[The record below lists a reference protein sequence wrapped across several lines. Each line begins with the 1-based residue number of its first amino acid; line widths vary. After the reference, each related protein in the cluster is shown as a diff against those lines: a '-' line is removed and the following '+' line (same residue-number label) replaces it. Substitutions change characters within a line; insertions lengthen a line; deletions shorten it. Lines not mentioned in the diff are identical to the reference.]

1 MKERMSFS
9 RIRQHT
15 FFCMNKLTSLFL
27 GTVLSSSMLP
37 GWAADPPKPYG
48 AVPTPAQVNWQRME
62 FYGFIHFGLNTF
74 TGREW
79 GYGDENPKIFNPT
92 DFNASDIVSTFK
104 KGGMKGMIYTAKHH
118 DGFCAWP
125 TKSTD
130 HNITKSPWKNGKGDV
145 VKEFAQACKKN
156 GIKFGTYLSPWDR
169 NNAEYGKEGYLDVYY
184 KQIRELLTN
193 YGPVFEIWFD
203 GANGGDGYY
212 GGAREKRNIGN
223 AEKYYNF
230 EKIVEMIRNIQPNCI
245 IWGAGHYGD
254 ARWGGSEKGHVNYP
268 HWSTVGLNG
277 GGGGTG
283 KRGGERW
290 VPAEGDTTINHSGW
304 FWHQGQAS
312 RVKSPEELMQVW
324 FDSVGRGANLILNVA
339 ADKTGKLDP
348 ADVKTLMEFKE
359 LRDKLY
365 AKDYAL
371 GATVTASQTRG
382 NDKKFAPSNMT
393 DGNMETY
400 WAVEDDNLT
409 PTAFITLPKPAT
421 FDVIRLREQIRLGQR
436 VDSFNI
442 DAFINGKWVCIDN
455 EGKTIGNQ
463 VMRRLN
469 RPITTQKLRLRIT
482 GSQAT
487 PCISEISLFRQPAG
501 AVRPSIFRRG
511 DNLIILADGKNKILY
526 TTDGSEPKEGSSV
539 YSQGAKFAESGTV
552 KARCQFSNGK
562 LGPVSQARFGI
573 SKTGWKVKS
582 ATSGNAAAAI
592 DDNPETSW
600 FAKADAPQSFV
611 VDMGRPYQLSSF
623 SYLPRQDGKTY
634 GMTDK
639 YQFEVSPDGKTWT
652 KAAEGEFS
660 NLRANPIEQ
669 SVNLKNAGE
678 PVRYFRF
685 TGTDSLDGKSASAAE
700 INVFGTPA
708 GK

>member
-1 MKERMSFS
+1 
-9 RIRQHT
+9 
-15 FFCMNKLTSLFL
+15 MNKLTSLFL

-48 AVPTPAQVNWQRME
+48 AVPTPSQVNWQRME

-145 VKEFAQACKKN
+145 VKEFALACKKH

-169 NNAEYGKEGYLDVYY
+169 NNAEYGREGYLDVYY

-212 GGAREKRNIGN
+212 GGAREKRNIGD

-268 HWSTVGLNG
+268 HWSTVGLQE

-290 VPAEGDTTINHSGW
+290 VPAEGDTTINHAGW
-304 FWHQGQAS
+304 FWHQGQSS

-339 ADKTGKLDP
+339 ADKTGRLDP
-348 ADVKTLMEFKE
+348 EDVKSLMEFKE

-365 AKDYAL
+365 ARDYAL

-455 EGKTIGNQ
+455 GGKTIGNQ

-469 RPITTQKLRLRIT
+469 RPITAQKLRLRIT

-487 PCISEISLFRQPAG
+487 PCISEFSLFRQPAG

-511 DNLIILADGKNKILY
+511 DNLIILADGKSKILY

-552 KARCQFSNGK
+552 KARCQFANGK
-562 LGPVSQARFGI
+562 LGPVTQAKFGI
-573 SKTGWKVKS
+573 SKTGWKVKTS
-582 ATSGNAAAAI
+582 TSGNAAAAI

-600 FAKADAPQSFV
+600 FAKAEAPQSFV
-611 VDMGRPYQLSSF
+611 VDMGRPYQVSSF

-669 SVNLKNAGE
+669 SVNLKNVNG

-685 TGTDSLDGKSASAAE
+685 TGTNSLDGNSASAAE

-708 GK
+708 GN

>member
-1 MKERMSFS
+1 
-9 RIRQHT
+9 
-15 FFCMNKLTSLFL
+15 MNKLASLFL

-48 AVPTPAQVNWQRME
+48 AVPTPSQVNWQRME

-145 VKEFAQACKKN
+145 VKEFALACKKH

-169 NNAEYGKEGYLDVYY
+169 NNADYGKEGYLDVYY

-212 GGAREKRNIGN
+212 GGAKEKRNIGD

-230 EKIVEMIRNIQPNCI
+230 EKIVEMIRKIQPNCI

-348 ADVKTLMEFKE
+348 ADVKSLMEFKE

-365 AKDYAL
+365 ARDYAL

-469 RPITTQKLRLRIT
+469 RPITAQKLRLRIT

-487 PCISEISLFRQPAG
+487 PCISEFSLFRQPAG

-526 TTDGSEPKEGSSV
+526 TTDGSEPKEGSPV

-562 LGPVSQARFGI
+562 LGPVSQAKFGI
-573 SKTGWKVKS
+573 SKTGWKVKN

-600 FAKADAPQSFV
+600 FAKAEAPQSFV
-611 VDMGRPYQLSSF
+611 VDMGKPYQVSSF
-623 SYLPRQDGKTY
+623 SYLPRQDGKTS

-639 YQFEVSPDGKTWT
+639 YQVEVSPDGKTWT

-669 SVNLKNAGE
+669 SVNLKNVKE

-685 TGTDSLDGKSASAAE
+685 TGTNSLDGNSASAAE

>member
-1 MKERMSFS
+1 
-9 RIRQHT
+9 
-15 FFCMNKLTSLFL
+15 MNKLASLFL

-48 AVPTPAQVNWQRME
+48 AVPTPSQVNWQRME

-145 VKEFAQACKKN
+145 VKEFALACKKH

-169 NNAEYGKEGYLDVYY
+169 NNADYGKEGYLDVYY

-212 GGAREKRNIGN
+212 GGAKEKRNIGD

-230 EKIVEMIRNIQPNCI
+230 EKIVEMIRKIQPNCI

-348 ADVKTLMEFKE
+348 ADVKSLMEFKE

-365 AKDYAL
+365 ARDYAL

-469 RPITTQKLRLRIT
+469 RPITAQKLRLRIT
-482 GSQAT
+482 GSRQA
-487 PCISEISLFRQPAG
+487 PCGPPSSAAETTSSSLRTARTKSCTRRTAANPRKAP
-501 AVRPSIFRRG
+501 PSIARAP
-511 DNLIILADGKNKILY
+511 NL
-526 TTDGSEPKEGSSV
+526 
-539 YSQGAKFAESGTV
+539 
-552 KARCQFSNGK
+552 R
-562 LGPVSQARFGI
+562 
-573 SKTGWKVKS
+573 
-582 ATSGNAAAAI
+582 
-592 DDNPETSW
+592 
-600 FAKADAPQSFV
+600 
-611 VDMGRPYQLSSF
+611 
-623 SYLPRQDGKTY
+623 
-634 GMTDK
+634 
-639 YQFEVSPDGKTWT
+639 
-652 KAAEGEFS
+652 KAALS
-660 NLRANPIEQ
+660 RLAANSPTA
-669 SVNLKNAGE
+669 SWVPSARPN
-678 PVRYFRF
+678 
-685 TGTDSLDGKSASAAE
+685 SASAKP
-700 INVFGTPA
+700 G
-708 GK
+708 GR

>member
-1 MKERMSFS
+1 
-9 RIRQHT
+9 
-15 FFCMNKLTSLFL
+15 MNKLTSLFL

-48 AVPTPAQVNWQRME
+48 AVPTPSQVNWQRME

-145 VKEFAQACKKN
+145 VKEFALACKKH

-169 NNAEYGKEGYLDVYY
+169 NNADYGKEGYLDVYY

-212 GGAREKRNIGN
+212 GGAKEKRNIGD

-230 EKIVEMIRNIQPNCI
+230 EKIVEMIRKIQPNCI

-348 ADVKTLMEFKE
+348 ADVKSLMEFKE

-365 AKDYAL
+365 ARDYAL

-469 RPITTQKLRLRIT
+469 RPITAQKLRLLIT

-487 PCISEISLFRQPAG
+487 PCISEFSLFRQPAG

-526 TTDGSEPKEGSSV
+526 TTDGSEPKEGSPV

-562 LGPVSQARFGI
+562 LGPVSQAKFGI
-573 SKTGWKVKS
+573 SKTGWKVKN

-600 FAKADAPQSFV
+600 FAKAEAPQSFV
-611 VDMGRPYQLSSF
+611 VDMGKPYQVSSF
-623 SYLPRQDGKTY
+623 SYLPRQDGKTS

-669 SVNLKNAGE
+669 SVNLKNVKE

-685 TGTDSLDGKSASAAE
+685 TGTNSLDGNSASAAE

>member
-1 MKERMSFS
+1 
-9 RIRQHT
+9 
-15 FFCMNKLTSLFL
+15 MNKLTSLFL

-48 AVPTPAQVNWQRME
+48 VVPTPSQVNWQRME

-79 GYGDENPKIFNPT
+79 GYGDENPRIFNPT

-145 VKEFAQACKKN
+145 VKEFALACKKH

-169 NNAEYGKEGYLDVYY
+169 NNAEYGREGYLDVYY

-212 GGAREKRNIGN
+212 GGAREKRNIGD

-268 HWSTVGLNG
+268 HWSTVGLQG

-290 VPAEGDTTINHSGW
+290 VPAEGDTTINHAGW
-304 FWHQGQAS
+304 FWHQGQSS

-339 ADKTGKLDP
+339 ADKTGRLDP
-348 ADVKTLMEFKE
+348 GDVKSLMEFKE

-365 AKDYAL
+365 ARDYAL

-455 EGKTIGNQ
+455 GGKTIGNQ

-469 RPITTQKLRLRIT
+469 RPITAQKLRLRIT

-487 PCISEISLFRQPAG
+487 PCISEFSLFRQPAG

-511 DNLIILADGKNKILY
+511 DNLIILADGKSKILY

-552 KARCQFSNGK
+552 KARCQFANGK
-562 LGPVSQARFGI
+562 QGPVTQAKFGI
-573 SKTGWKVKS
+573 SKTGWKVKTS
-582 ATSGNAAAAI
+582 TSGNAAAAI

-600 FAKADAPQSFV
+600 FAKAEAPQSFV
-611 VDMGRPYQLSSF
+611 VDMGRPYQVSSF

-669 SVNLKNAGE
+669 SVNLKNVNG

-685 TGTDSLDGKSASAAE
+685 TGTNSLDGNSASAAE

-708 GK
+708 GN

>member
-1 MKERMSFS
+1 
-9 RIRQHT
+9 
-15 FFCMNKLTSLFL
+15 MNKLTSLFL

-145 VKEFAQACKKN
+145 VKEFAQACKKH

-169 NNAEYGKEGYLDVYY
+169 NNADYGKEGYLDVYY

-212 GGAREKRNIGN
+212 GGAREKRNIGD

-230 EKIVEMIRNIQPNCI
+230 EKIVEMIRKIQPNCI

-268 HWSTVGLNG
+268 HWSTVALNG

-348 ADVKTLMEFKE
+348 ADVKSLLEFKE

-365 AKDYAL
+365 ARDYAL

-409 PTAFITLPKPAT
+409 PSAFITLPKPAT

-442 DAFINGKWVCIDN
+442 DALINGKWVCIDN

-487 PCISEISLFRQPAG
+487 PCISEFSLFRQPAG

-511 DNLIILADGKNKILY
+511 DNLIIIADGKNKILY

-573 SKTGWKVKS
+573 SKTGWKVKN

-600 FAKADAPQSFV
+600 FAKAETPQSFT
-611 VDMGRPYQLSSF
+611 VDMGRPYQVSSF
-623 SYLPRQDGKTY
+623 SYLPRQDGKTS

-669 SVNLKNAGE
+669 SVNLKNVNE

-685 TGTDSLDGKSASAAE
+685 TGTGSLDGNSASAAE
-700 INVFGTPA
+700 INVFGAPA

>member
-1 MKERMSFS
+1 
-9 RIRQHT
+9 
-15 FFCMNKLTSLFL
+15 MNKLASLFL

-48 AVPTPAQVNWQRME
+48 AVPTPSQVNWQRME
-62 FYGFIHFGLNTF
+62 FYGFIHCGLNTF

-145 VKEFAQACKKN
+145 VKEFALACKKH

-169 NNAEYGKEGYLDVYY
+169 NNADYGKEGYLDVYY

-212 GGAREKRNIGN
+212 GGAKEKRNIGD

-230 EKIVEMIRNIQPNCI
+230 EKIVEMIRKIQPNCI

-348 ADVKTLMEFKE
+348 ADVKSLMEFKE

-365 AKDYAL
+365 ARDYAL
-371 GATVTASQTRG
+371 GATVTATQTRG

-469 RPITTQKLRLRIT
+469 RPITAQKLRLRIT

-487 PCISEISLFRQPAG
+487 PCISEFSLFRQPAG

-526 TTDGSEPKEGSSV
+526 TTDGSEPKEGSPV
-539 YSQGAKFAESGTV
+539 YRQGAKFAESGTV

-562 LGPVSQARFGI
+562 LGPVSQAKFGI
-573 SKTGWKVKS
+573 SKTGWKVKN

-600 FAKADAPQSFV
+600 FAKAEAPQSFV
-611 VDMGRPYQLSSF
+611 VDMGKPYQVSSF
-623 SYLPRQDGKTY
+623 SYLPRQDGKTS

-669 SVNLKNAGE
+669 SVNLKNVKE

-685 TGTDSLDGKSASAAE
+685 TGTNSLDGNSASAAE

>member
-1 MKERMSFS
+1 
-9 RIRQHT
+9 
-15 FFCMNKLTSLFL
+15 MNKLTSLFL

-48 AVPTPAQVNWQRME
+48 AVPTPSQVNWQRME

-125 TKSTD
+125 TRSTD

-145 VKEFAQACKKN
+145 VKEFALACKKH

-169 NNAEYGKEGYLDVYY
+169 NNAEYGREGYLDVYY

-193 YGPVFEIWFD
+193 YGPVFEVWFD

-212 GGAREKRNIGN
+212 GGAREKRNIGD

-268 HWSTVGLNG
+268 HWSTVGLQE

-290 VPAEGDTTINHSGW
+290 VPAEGDTTINHAGW
-304 FWHQGQAS
+304 FWHQGQSS

-339 ADKTGKLDP
+339 ADKTGRLDP
-348 ADVKTLMEFKE
+348 EDVKSLMEFKE

-365 AKDYAL
+365 ARDYAL

-409 PTAFITLPKPAT
+409 PTAIITLPKPAT

-455 EGKTIGNQ
+455 GGKTIGNQ

-469 RPITTQKLRLRIT
+469 RPITAQKLRLRIT

-487 PCISEISLFRQPAG
+487 PCISEFSLFRQPAG
-501 AVRPSIFRRG
+501 AVRPSIFRHG

-552 KARCQFSNGK
+552 KARCQFANGK
-562 LGPVSQARFGI
+562 LGPVTQAKFGI
-573 SKTGWKVKS
+573 SKTGWKVKTS
-582 ATSGNAAAAI
+582 ISGNAAAAI

-600 FAKADAPQSFV
+600 FAKAEAPQSFV
-611 VDMGRPYQLSSF
+611 VDMGRPYQVSSF

-669 SVNLKNAGE
+669 SVNLKNVNG

-685 TGTDSLDGKSASAAE
+685 TGTNSLDGNSASAAE

-708 GK
+708 GN

>member
-1 MKERMSFS
+1 
-9 RIRQHT
+9 
-15 FFCMNKLTSLFL
+15 MNKLTSLFL

-48 AVPTPAQVNWQRME
+48 VVPTPSQVNWQRME

-79 GYGDENPKIFNPT
+79 GYGDENPRIFNPT

-145 VKEFAQACKKN
+145 VKEFALACKKH

-169 NNAEYGKEGYLDVYY
+169 NNAEYGREGYLDVYY

-212 GGAREKRNIGN
+212 GGAREKRNIGD

-268 HWSTVGLNG
+268 HWSTVGLQE

-290 VPAEGDTTINHSGW
+290 VPAEGDTTINHAGW
-304 FWHQGQAS
+304 FWHQGQSS

-339 ADKTGKLDP
+339 ADKTGRLDP
-348 ADVKTLMEFKE
+348 EDVKSLMEFKE

-365 AKDYAL
+365 ARDYAL

-455 EGKTIGNQ
+455 GGKTIGNQ

-469 RPITTQKLRLRIT
+469 RPITAQKLRLRIT

-487 PCISEISLFRQPAG
+487 PCISEFSLFRQPAG

-511 DNLIILADGKNKILY
+511 DNLIILADGKSKILY

-552 KARCQFSNGK
+552 KARCQFANGK
-562 LGPVSQARFGI
+562 LGPVTQAKFGI
-573 SKTGWKVKS
+573 SKTGWKVKTS
-582 ATSGNAAAAI
+582 TSGNAAAAI

-600 FAKADAPQSFV
+600 FAKAEAPQSFV
-611 VDMGRPYQLSSF
+611 VDMGRPYQVSSF

-669 SVNLKNAGE
+669 SVNLKNVNG

-685 TGTDSLDGKSASAAE
+685 TGTNSLDGNSASAAE

-708 GK
+708 GN

>member
-1 MKERMSFS
+1 
-9 RIRQHT
+9 
-15 FFCMNKLTSLFL
+15 MNKLAPLFV
-27 GTVLSSSMLP
+27 GTALSSLMLP
-37 GWAADPPKPYG
+37 GQAADPPKPYG
-48 AVPTPAQVNWQRME
+48 AVPTPQQVNWQRME

-79 GYGDENPKIFNPT
+79 GYGDENPQIFNPT
-92 DFNASDIVSTFK
+92 DFNASEIVETFK

-125 TKSTD
+125 TKSTE
-130 HNITKSPWKNGKGDV
+130 HNITKTPWKNGKGDV
-145 VKEFAQACKKN
+145 VKEFALACKKH

-169 NNAEYGKEGYLDVYY
+169 NHAEYGKEGYLKAYY
-184 KQIRELLTN
+184 QQIRELLSN

-230 EKIVEMIRNIQPNCI
+230 EKIVEMIRSIQPNCI

-348 ADVKTLMEFKE
+348 ADVKSLMEFKE

-365 AKDYAL
+365 AKNFAL
-371 GATVTASQTRG
+371 GATATASQTRG
-382 NDKKFAPSNMT
+382 NDKKFSPSNMT
-393 DGNMETY
+393 DGNMDTY

-409 PTAFITLPKPAT
+409 PSAVITLPKPAT

-442 DAFINGKWVCIDN
+442 DAFIKGKWVCIDN
-455 EGKTIGNQ
+455 GGKTIGNQ
-463 VMRRLN
+463 VMRRLTAPSPP
-469 RPITTQKLRLRIT
+469 RTAPAHH
-482 GSQAT
+482 G
-487 PCISEISLFRQPAG
+487 QP
-501 AVRPSIFRRG
+501 
-511 DNLIILADGKNKILY
+511 
-526 TTDGSEPKEGSSV
+526 
-539 YSQGAKFAESGTV
+539 
-552 KARCQFSNGK
+552 
-562 LGPVSQARFGI
+562 
-573 SKTGWKVKS
+573 
-582 ATSGNAAAAI
+582 GNA
-592 DDNPETSW
+592 
-600 FAKADAPQSFV
+600 
-611 VDMGRPYQLSSF
+611 LH
-623 SYLPRQDGKTY
+623 L
-634 GMTDK
+634 
-639 YQFEVSPDGKTWT
+639 
-652 KAAEGEFS
+652 
-660 NLRANPIEQ
+660 
-669 SVNLKNAGE
+669 
-678 PVRYFRF
+678 
-685 TGTDSLDGKSASAAE
+685 
-700 INVFGTPA
+700 
-708 GK
+708 

>member
-1 MKERMSFS
+1 
-9 RIRQHT
+9 
-15 FFCMNKLTSLFL
+15 MNKLASLL
-27 GTVLSSSMLP
+27 AGSVLSSLMLP
-37 GWAADPPKPYG
+37 GWAAEPPQPHG
-48 AVPTPAQVNWQRME
+48 AVPTPQQVNWQRME
-62 FYGFIHFGLNTF
+62 FYAFIHFGLNTF

-79 GYGDENPKIFNPT
+79 GNGDEDPKIFNPT
-92 DFNASDIVSTFK
+92 DFNASDIVATFK

-125 TKSTD
+125 TKTTE
-130 HNITKSPWKNGKGDV
+130 HNITKTPWKNGKGDV
-145 VKEFAQACKKN
+145 VREFALACKKH

-169 NNAEYGKEGYLDVYY
+169 NHAEYGREGYLKTYY
-184 KQIRELLTN
+184 QQIRELLTN

-212 GGAREKRNIGN
+212 GGAREKRNIGD
-223 AEKYYNF
+223 AEKYYDF
-230 EKIVEMIRNIQPNCI
+230 EKIVKMIRAIQPDCI

-290 VPAEGDTTINHSGW
+290 VPAEGDTTINHAGW
-304 FWHQGQAS
+304 FWHQGQSS

-324 FDSVGRGANLILNVA
+324 FDSVGRGANLILNLA
-339 ADKTGKLDP
+339 ADKTGRLDP
-348 ADVKTLMEFKE
+348 ADVKSLMEFKE

-365 AKDYAL
+365 ARDYAL
-371 GATVTASQTRG
+371 GATATASQIRG
-382 NDKKFAPSNMT
+382 NDKKFSPSNMT

-409 PTAFITLPKPAT
+409 PTAVITLPKPAT

-442 DAFINGKWVCIDN
+442 DALIKGKWVCIDN

-469 RPITTQKLRLRIT
+469 RPITAQKLRLRIT

-487 PCISEISLFRQPAG
+487 PCISEFSLFRQPAG

-526 TTDGSEPKEGSSV
+526 TTDGSEPKAGSSV
-539 YSQGAKFAESGTV
+539 YTQGAKFDGSGII
-552 KARCQFSNGK
+552 KARCQFANGK
-562 LGPVSQARFGI
+562 LGPVSQAKFGI

-582 ATSGNAAAAI
+582 ATSGSAAAAI

-600 FAKADAPQSFV
+600 IAASAAPQSFV
-611 VDMGRPYQLSSF
+611 VDMGRPYQVSSF
-623 SYLPRQDGKTY
+623 SYLPRQDGKTE

-639 YQFEVSPDGKTWT
+639 YRFEISQDGKTWA

-669 SVNLKNAGE
+669 NINLNNAGE

-685 TGTDSLDGKSASAAE
+685 TGTNALDGSGASAAE

-708 GK
+708 DK

>member
-1 MKERMSFS
+1 
-9 RIRQHT
+9 
-15 FFCMNKLTSLFL
+15 
-27 GTVLSSSMLP
+27 MLP
-37 GWAADPPKPYG
+37 GWTAAPPKPYG
-48 AVPTPAQVNWQRME
+48 AIPTPAQIKWQRME

-79 GYGDENPKIFNPT
+79 GYGDEDPKIFNPT

-145 VKEFAQACKKN
+145 VREFALACKKH

-169 NNAEYGKEGYLDVYY
+169 NNADYGKDGYLDVYY

-212 GGAREKRNIGN
+212 GGAREKRNIGD

-230 EKIVEMIRNIQPNCI
+230 EKIVEMIRKIQPGCI
-245 IWGAGHYGD
+245 IWGAGHHGD

-283 KRGGERW
+283 MRGGERW
-290 VPAEGDTTINHSGW
+290 VPAEGDTTINHAGW

-339 ADKTGKLDP
+339 ADKTGRLDP
-348 ADVKTLMEFKE
+348 ADVKSLLEFKE

-365 AKDYAL
+365 ARDYAL

-382 NDKKFAPSNMT
+382 NDKKFSPSNMT
-393 DGNMETY
+393 DGNIETY

-409 PTAFITLPKPAT
+409 PTAIITLPKPAT
-421 FDVIRLREQIRLGQR
+421 FDVIRLREQTRLGQR

-463 VMRRLN
+463 VMRRLP

-482 GSQAT
+482 AAR
-487 PCISEISLFRQPAG
+487 PRPAS
-501 AVRPSIFRRG
+501 RNSPSSASPRAPYGPPFSAAETTSSSSRTAKIKSCTRR
-511 DNLIILADGKNKILY
+511 
-526 TTDGSEPKEGSSV
+526 T
-539 YSQGAKFAESGTV
+539 
-552 KARCQFSNGK
+552 
-562 LGPVSQARFGI
+562 
-573 SKTGWKVKS
+573 
-582 ATSGNAAAAI
+582 AA
-592 DDNPETSW
+592 N
-600 FAKADAPQSFV
+600 
-611 VDMGRPYQLSSF
+611 
-623 SYLPRQDGKTY
+623 PRQDLPFTARVLNLRSAALSKPAANSPTVNWVPSARPNSASA
-634 GMTDK
+634 K
-639 YQFEVSPDGKTWT
+639 PDGK
-652 KAAEGEFS
+652 
-660 NLRANPIEQ
+660 
-669 SVNLKNAGE
+669 
-678 PVRYFRF
+678 
-685 TGTDSLDGKSASAAE
+685 
-700 INVFGTPA
+700 
-708 GK
+708 